1 MTDIRQTTQDADDVQ
16 PPAPRD
22 DADRGAGAGVPAA
35 ETSAAESTAAEST
48 ASETAAP
55 ATAAPPADG
64 TPDAH
69 GSGTGQAPA
78 GDRAGEDG
86 AAADPLEEEG
96 EIAADYLEE
105 LLDTADLD
113 GDIDIEVRD
122 GRTYLSVVADGDDV
136 EGLSALVG
144 KDGEVL
150 EALQELLRLSV
161 LAATDRRSRL
171 VLDIG
176 GYRLRRAGELQD
188 LALTAVRE
196 AQETGER
203 VHLDPLSAYERKI
216 VHDVV
221 AEQGLVS
228 ESEGEGAARHIV
240 VSVPQS

>member
-16 PPAPRD
+16 PPAPRA
-22 DADRGAGAGVPAA
+22 DADRGAGAGAPAA
-35 ETSAAESTAAEST
+35 ETPAA
-48 ASETAAP
+48 ETAAV
-55 ATAAPPADG
+55 
-64 TPDAH
+64 
-69 GSGTGQAPA
+69 
-78 GDRAGEDG
+78 
-86 AAADPLEEEG
+86 DPLEEEG

-144 KDGEVL
+144 ENGEVL

-176 GYRLRRAGELQD
+176 GYRLRRAGQLQD
-188 LALTAVRE
+188 LALAAVRE

-240 VSVPQS
+240 VSVPQG

>member
-1 MTDIRQTTQDADDVQ
+1 MTDIRQTTQDADDGQHATPRDDTAQGARTETPASELPAPNAPV
-16 PPAPRD
+16 PGISVPETPAPRAPEPQGTDRPAPEPGSAGNRD
-22 DADRGAGAGVPAA
+22 D
-35 ETSAAESTAAEST
+35 
-48 ASETAAP
+48 
-55 ATAAPPADG
+55 
-64 TPDAH
+64 
-69 GSGTGQAPA
+69 
-78 GDRAGEDG
+78 EDG
-86 AAADPLEEEG
+86 AATDPLEEEG

-122 GRTYLSVVADGDDV
+122 GRTYLSVVADGEDV
-136 EGLSALVG
+136 EGLAVLVG
-144 KDGEVL
+144 EDGEVL

-176 GYRLRRAGELQD
+176 GYRLRRAGELRD
-188 LALTAVRE
+188 LARAAVRE
-196 AQETGER
+196 AQESGQR

-228 ESEGEGAARHIV
+228 ESEGEGTARHIV
-240 VSVPQS
+240 VSVAQG

>member
-22 DADRGAGAGVPAA
+22 DSERGVETETPTPQPPGSRGTDRP
-35 ETSAAESTAAEST
+35 
-48 ASETAAP
+48 ASERGSAGRG
-55 ATAAPPADG
+55 DG
-64 TPDAH
+64 GDDV
-69 GSGTGQAPA
+69 TG
-78 GDRAGEDG
+78 
-86 AAADPLEEEG
+86 DPLEEEG

-122 GRTYLSVVADGDDV
+122 GRTYLSVVAEGDDD
-136 EGLSALVG
+136 EGLAVLVG
-144 KDGEVL
+144 EDGEVL

-176 GYRLRRAGELQD
+176 GYRLRRADELQD
-188 LALTAVRE
+188 LARAAVRE
-196 AQETGER
+196 ARETGER

>member
-22 DADRGAGAGVPAA
+22 DADRGAGAGAPAA
-35 ETSAAESTAAEST
+35 ETPAAKTPAA
-48 ASETAAP
+48 ETAA
-55 ATAAPPADG
+55 AETAAV
-64 TPDAH
+64 
-69 GSGTGQAPA
+69 
-78 GDRAGEDG
+78 
-86 AAADPLEEEG
+86 DPLEEEG

-144 KDGEVL
+144 EDGEVL

-176 GYRLRRAGELQD
+176 GYRLRRAGELQE
-188 LALTAVRE
+188 LALAAVRE

-240 VSVPQS
+240 VSVPQG

>member
-1 MTDIRQTTQDADDVQ
+1 MTDIRQTPQDPDGAQHPDR
-16 PPAPRD
+16 PARIE
-22 DADRGAGAGVPAA
+22 DATAP
-35 ETSAAESTAAEST
+35 TSAAGTPRRPGTGQES
-48 ASETAAP
+48 
-55 ATAAPPADG
+55 PADG
-64 TPDAH
+64 
-69 GSGTGQAPA
+69 G
-78 GDRAGEDG
+78 GEDG
-86 AAADPLEEEG
+86 SDLGGLEEEG

-113 GDIDIEVRD
+113 GDIDIEVRE
-122 GRTYLSVVADGDDV
+122 GRTYLSVVAEGDDDESLAV
-136 EGLSALVG
+136 LVG

-150 EALQELLRLSV
+150 EALQELVRLSV

-176 GYRLRRAGELQD
+176 GYRRRRSAVLQD
-188 LALTAVRE
+188 MALTAVRE
-196 AQETGER
+196 ARETGER

-240 VSVPQS
+240 VSVPQG

>member
-1 MTDIRQTTQDADDVQ
+1 MTDIRQTAQDADDVQ
-16 PPAPRD
+16 PPSPRD
-22 DADRGAGAGVPAA
+22 DAEHGAGTDVPAA
-35 ETSAAESTAAEST
+35 EAPGGTTPGADTP
-48 ASETAAP
+48 AAP
-55 ATAAPPADG
+55 ASDAADEG
-64 TPDAH
+64 R
-69 GSGTGQAPA
+69 PA
-78 GDRAGEDG
+78 GAGSAAARDGEDG
-86 AAADPLEEEG
+86 SGADPLEEEG

-122 GRTYLSVVADGDDV
+122 GRTYLSVVADGDD
-136 EGLSALVG
+136 EQGLSVLVG
-144 KDGEVL
+144 ENGEVL

-176 GYRLRRAGELQD
+176 GYRLRRAAQLQE
-188 LALTAVRE
+188 LALEAVRQ
-196 AQETGER
+196 ARDSGGR

-240 VSVPQS
+240 VSAPQG